1 MATFSLPLQNFI
13 FPCFEAKPPKIFAT
27 YLVSLLKVFEQSEWQ
42 IVENYFLNKQG
53 LLFLLILIP
62 LTPLYFVFLFH
73 FLFMSI
79 IARRRQKIFVDFRW
93 SARFKTVFL
102 NILSP
107 AELTQGRLEVRRSLL
122 LLVVAGLCTAQMKA
136 ALSPGP
142 QRQTPT
148 SLTQGLPKYI
158 P

>member
-1 MATFSLPLQNFI
+1 MA
-13 FPCFEAKPPKIFAT
+13 
-27 YLVSLLKVFEQSEWQ
+27 
-42 IVENYFLNKQG
+42 
-53 LLFLLILIP
+53 
-62 LTPLYFVFLFH
+62 
-73 FLFMSI
+73 
-79 IARRRQKIFVDFRW
+79 RQKDDC
-93 SARFKTVFL
+93 KTPSRTQAF
-102 NILSP
+102 ILSH
-107 AELTQGRLEVRRSLL
+107 ETSVKVQESLLL